1 MSRTTVIVAAL
12 VALVAVIGAALFL
25 SGGFSSPEARRER
38 TLRQLNTS
46 GVVVRRA
53 CGLGEAHVDGA
64 RWAEMRG
71 DAQQEAASAL
81 ASWCAEQGGAST
93 LTILDAN
100 SRARLGHWDGQ
111 ALVR

>member
-1 MSRTTVIVAAL
+1 MLIVAAIVVL
-12 VALVAVIGAALFL
+12 IALAAAALFL
-25 SGGFSSPEARRER
+25 SGRFSPEARREG
-38 TLRQLNTS
+38 TLRRLNTS

-64 RWAEMRG
+64 RWTEMRG

-93 LTILDAN
+93 MTILDAN
-100 SRARLGHWDGQ
+100 SDARLGHWDGR

>member
-1 MSRTTVIVAAL
+1 MLIVAAL
-12 VALVAVIGAALFL
+12 VVLVALAATALFL
-25 SGGFSSPEARRER
+25 SGQFSPEARRER
-38 TLRQLNTS
+38 TLRRLNTS

-64 RWAEMRG
+64 RWTEMRG
-71 DAQQEAASAL
+71 EAQEEAALAL

-93 LTILDAN
+93 MTILDTN
-100 SRARLGHWDGQ
+100 SRVRLGHWDGR

>member
-1 MSRTTVIVAAL
+1 MSRPAIIVAVVVLGAAAVAAL
-12 VALVAVIGAALFL
+12 VL
-25 SGGFSSPEARRER
+25 SGRFSPEARRER
-38 TLRQLNTS
+38 ALRNLNTS

-71 DAQQEAASAL
+71 DAQRDAAAAL

-93 LTILDAN
+93 MTIIDAN
-100 SRARLGHWDGQ
+100 SRARLAHWDGTG
-111 ALVR
+111 LGK